1 MKPHAKEVET
11 IRERA
16 HALLVEGK
24 AGEAV
29 PLFRSL
35 LSYSK
40 ENPRD
45 LSAYGLSLALSGRQV
60 KEGIALCETAVRQ
73 ENYNPDLYWNLGRA
87 CVAGGLRAQALDA
100 FNKGLRC
107 DRHHPGI
114 NREIR
119 KMGTRR
125 KPIVGFLP
133 RQHALNKVLGKA
145 TYRLRKAR

>member
-1 MKPHAKEVET
+1 MKPRAEEVET

-16 HALLVEGK
+16 YALLGKGK
-24 AGEAV
+24 AGEAIS
-29 PLFRSL
+29 LFRSL
-35 LSYSK
+35 IKYSR
-40 ENPRD
+40 ENPCD

-87 CVAGGLRAQALDA
+87 CVAGGLRAQAVDA
-100 FNKGLRC
+100 FNKGLKC

-114 NREIR
+114 NREVR

-125 KPIVGFLP
+125 KPPLGFLP
-133 RQHALNKVLGKA
+133 RGHSLNKVLGKA

>member
-1 MKPHAKEVET
+1 MKPHAKDIES

-16 HALLVEGK
+16 YALLGEGK

-40 ENPRD
+40 DNPRD

-60 KEGIALCETAVRQ
+60 KEGIALCESAMRQ
-73 ENYNPDLYWNLGRA
+73 ETYNPDLYWNLGRA
-87 CVAGGLRAQALDA
+87 CLAGRLRAQALDA
-100 FNKGLRC
+100 FNKGLKC

-119 KMGTRR
+119 RIGTRR
-125 KPIVGFLP
+125 KPPLGFLP
-133 RQHALNKVLGKA
+133 REHALNKALGKA